1 MIDRRQIKN
10 WLCEDC
16 TFVFQTFGK
25 KQNGRPR
32 KYFCPSCGE
41 NISVVKYEADRFNQK
56 GPKRIYQPWTDE
68 EMKIIER
75 VMDGELLKYQAAI
88 KLGRSIK
95 SVRRRIERLNE
106 ERNAQLEQVN
116 Q

>member
-25 KQNGRPR
+25 IERGRR
-32 KYFCPSCGE
+32 RTYFCPQCGD
-41 NISVVKYEADRFNQK
+41 NVSVVEYVADRFNK
-56 GPKRIYQPWTDE
+56 GPRRVYQVWTDE
-68 EMKIIER
+68 EMKVIEQ
-75 VMDGELLKYQAAI
+75 VIKGELLKYQAAI

-95 SVRRRIERLNE
+95 SVRRKIERMQELQELN
-106 ERNAQLEQVN
+106 
-116 Q
+116 